1 MVRPIES
8 SKLKFLICYASQ
20 KGTAQSIAEDLVEQ
34 CENQKLYN
42 SHISCI
48 SDIKKIEKLK
58 EYSCIIFVG
67 STTGDGDP
75 PETARKF
82 MRELKESITKTPISW
97 LHYTVLG
104 LGDTNY
110 TNFCN
115 FGKTLDQTLH
125 TGKAHRFYNCG
136 WADDGTGLEIVVEP
150 WIEDLFPAL
159 KNFLDSP
166 EAREKSFT
174 ETKPKTVEMS
184 REVEDVC
191 NLIPDVKVSLDAET
205 EAKVNLKYLDSVIP
219 SLHLPTE
226 GEVLNHPIRNLKFP
240 IDNTL
245 TLPNVPV
252 TYLIAEYLD
261 EPLEICHKDTVK
273 KLGSSYPFIASDI
286 TSCFISSFRRLTTAD
301 AVKQALEIS
310 LKSAEKEKF
319 FYEPGDSFGIIV
331 KNKEE
336 EVDLLLNLLSLN
348 KNADLHLKLKVDQ
361 NTSKKSALVPKYIP
375 SDCTLRY
382 LFTYCLDIRTIPKKP
397 FLRALVEHTSNEQ
410 EKRRLMELVSKEG
423 SDDYNKI
430 VRLQGLTFIDLLL
443 LFPSCIPPVSLLVE
457 HLSRLLPR
465 YYSVTSSPL
474 KSPDAISFVFNV
486 IEIPKGDS
494 VMFKREGVCTG
505 WLNSL
510 VMSKGTETDDLH
522 VELGKMSLDSS
533 NHNHEILIYFRSNQN
548 FRLPQEINTPII
560 MIGPGTGVA
569 PFIGFITHR
578 KIQIQC
584 SEESSSP
591 LMVLFF
597 GCRHKDRDF
606 LYRHELMAFTESG
619 SLSKMFVSFSRD
631 ENQSE
636 GEPKYVQDN
645 LILQGEEVI
654 KLIDKKNASVYVCG
668 DAKNMSKN
676 VLDTLINLL
685 KKHLSLSDVDAR
697 RYIAQMQLKNRYLQ
711 DVWA

>member
-58 EYSCIIFVG
+58 EYSCVIFVG

-191 NLIPDVKVSLDAET
+191 NLIPDVK
-205 EAKVNLKYLDSVIP
+205 KQK
-219 SLHLPTE
+219 
-226 GEVLNHPIRNLKFP
+226 LNYTIFAFTHRRRI
-240 IDNTL
+240 
-245 TLPNVPV
+245 
-252 TYLIAEYLD
+252 
-261 EPLEICHKDTVK
+261 K

-286 TSCFISSFRRLTTAD
+286 TSCYISSFRRLTTAD

-654 KLIDKKNASVYVCG
+654 ELIDKKNASVYVCG